1 MVIKG
6 TDHVRVKLKGQE
18 PGTVSYFMSMA
29 VKSHYKHQQP
39 VGRPAGVRL
48 AVEVDQRTRRRRR
61 RFKMDKGSSTEE
73 EIQGDVLQISY
84 CHSIFVEAFNAIL
97 RCLGLGTV
105 DHQRITQ
112 ESSTTSSSEQ
122 EDEGQAPEESPQYP
136 PATRTSDP
144 QADPPTDTSEDPST
158 DAAARRTPPVSRGGG
173 GQINSAAS

>member
-1 MVIKG
+1 
-6 TDHVRVKLKGQE
+6 
-18 PGTVSYFMSMA
+18 MA
-29 VKSHYKHQQP
+29 VNSHYIHQQP

-84 CHSIFVEAFNAIL
+84 CHSIFVEAFNALL

-122 EDEGQAPEESPQYP
+122 EDDGRAPEESPQYP

-144 QADPPTDTSEDPST
+144 QADPPTDTSVISLPHSLSLSHTHGHLYEDPST